1 MENLDSVKELRILL
15 NQKQIGITN
24 CSGVY
29 CWWFRKNAAE
39 TLIANIPLT
48 ESETKRISKRIIG
61 NDEYWALYFGISK
74 DMLNRAKWHI
84 LQKHTLSTVINGA
97 LSTLRQ
103 TLSGL
108 LGNRMTESENI
119 VNQFIDDNCYWEW
132 EYDTNPKLRESEE
145 LSSGT
150 KCYPLNIQENRTVS
164 KIVLKRLKEVR
175 RQYKN

>member
-1 MENLDSVKELRILL
+1 MENLVSVKELRVRLS
-15 NQKQIGITN
+15 QKQSGITN
-24 CSGVY
+24 RSGVY
-29 CWWFRKNAAE
+29 CWWFRRDAAE

-48 ESETKRISKRIIG
+48 ESETKRISKRIIS

-84 LQKHTLSTVINGA
+84 LQKHTLSAVRNGR

-108 LGNRMTESENI
+108 LKNRMTESENV

-132 EYDTNPKLRESEE
+132 EYDADPKLRESKE
-145 LSSGT
+145 LSSDN
-150 KCYPLNIQENRTVS
+150 KCYPLNIQENRAVS

-175 RQYKN
+175 RHYKN